1 LDSKFDKLLLNKIFV
16 AISMSKKKKKPS
28 TKSKKKSINSC
39 QREKV
44 CGVPTPVKP
53 LRPVSEHHN
62 RDGEIYPKIFFKES
76 LWTKFKRFIGLVP

>member
-1 LDSKFDKLLLNKIFV
+1 
-16 AISMSKKKKKPS
+16 MSKKKKKPS
-28 TKSKKKSINSC
+28 TKSKKKSIKKTCSNSC